1 MTGPVRRLAIVTPV
15 FNDWECL
22 SILADSLRD
31 QLGRYGW
38 EPWVVAV
45 DDGSRPGAASKA
57 ARGASVVVRL
67 NRNVGHQRAIA
78 IGLDYVVRETDSEV
92 IGIMDADGEDR
103 PEDLPP
109 LLAALDG
116 EPGRIVVASR
126 GRRSENWRF
135 VLFYHAYKAIFRLL
149 TGERLDFGNF
159 SVMSRQAAQRLTA
172 MHELWLNLPGTIVR
186 ARLELLRLSTDRG
199 QRYVG
204 ASQMNVVGLVVH
216 GMSAVG
222 VFVERAFTRTLMA
235 IGMLAGV
242 MLIGFMTALMLKAFG
257 LATPGWVT
265 TIAAALVIVLIQ
277 TAMLAMCGLLLV
289 FGNASNVAV
298 SPAAI
303 AQNLVAGVD
312 RMDGS

>member
-1 MTGPVRRLAIVTPV
+1 
-15 FNDWECL
+15 
-22 SILADSLRD
+22 
-31 QLGRYGW
+31 
-38 EPWVVAV
+38 
-45 DDGSRPGAASKA
+45 
-57 ARGASVVVRL
+57 
-67 NRNVGHQRAIA
+67 
-78 IGLDYVVRETDSEV
+78 
-92 IGIMDADGEDR
+92 
-103 PEDLPP
+103 
-109 LLAALDG
+109 
-116 EPGRIVVASR
+116 
-126 GRRSENWRF
+126 
-135 VLFYHAYKAIFRLL
+135 
-149 TGERLDFGNF
+149 
-159 SVMSRQAAQRLTA
+159 MSRQAAQRLTA

-289 FGNASNVAV
+289 FGNALNVAV

-303 AQNLVAGVD
+303 AQNLVASVD
-312 RMDGS
+312 RMDGSRPLHVVCNPS

>member
-22 SILADSLRD
+22 SILADLLRD

-135 VLFYHAYKAIFRLL
+135 RPLL
-149 TGERLDFGNF
+149 I
-159 SVMSRQAAQRLTA
+159 MLTKPSFA
-172 MHELWLNLPGTIVR
+172 
-186 ARLELLRLSTDRG
+186 
-199 QRYVG
+199 
-204 ASQMNVVGLVVH
+204 
-216 GMSAVG
+216 
-222 VFVERAFTRTLMA
+222 
-235 IGMLAGV
+235 
-242 MLIGFMTALMLKAFG
+242 
-257 LATPGWVT
+257 
-265 TIAAALVIVLIQ
+265 
-277 TAMLAMCGLLLV
+277 C
-289 FGNASNVAV
+289 
-298 SPAAI
+298 
-303 AQNLVAGVD
+303 
-312 RMDGS
+312 